1 MGLLSI
7 LFPKPRGAK
16 RTDARS
22 KDGRD
27 RTVAVEGLL
36 APGETTDVRVRRN
49 PRARRISV
57 RVDAADGAI
66 ALTVP
71 WHTPVE
77 EGLRF
82 ARRQGDWLRARLAA
96 VPARVEFACGTS
108 FDFHGTRLAVR
119 HVPGRLTRRD
129 GDTLLVGGAPEF
141 VARRVR
147 DWLKREART
156 ILTAKAHAL
165 SQGIGRKLKAVRIA
179 DPRTRWGSAA
189 SDGTLAFSWRLV
201 LAPPEVLDYVVA
213 HEVAH
218 LRHMNHGPLF
228 WALVGELAGDV
239 SAPRAWLAANGAKLL
254 RHG

>member
-1 MGLLSI
+1 VGLLGI
-7 LFPKPRGAK
+7 LFPKTRGRRPA
-16 RTDARS
+16 
-22 KDGRD
+22 DGRVK
-27 RTVAVEGLL
+27 TVAVADLL
-36 APGETTDVRVRRN
+36 APGVTTDVRVRRN

-57 RVDAADGAI
+57 RVDASDGAI

-96 VPARVEFACGTS
+96 VPARVEFADGAAFEFLGAT
-108 FDFHGTRLAVR
+108 LNVR
-119 HVPGRLTRRD
+119 HAKGRLTRHE

-141 VARRVR
+141 VSRRVR
-147 DWLKREART
+147 DWLKAQART
-156 ILTAKAHAL
+156 LLTAKAHAL
-165 SQGIGRKLKAVRIA
+165 ATRVGRKVKAVRIA

-189 SDGTLAFSWRLV
+189 SDATLAFSWRLV

-218 LRHMNHGPLF
+218 LHHMNHGPQF

-239 SAPRAWLAANGAKLL
+239 TAPRAWLAANGAKLL

>member
-1 MGLLSI
+1 VGLLGI
-7 LFPKPRGAK
+7 LFPKTRGRRPA
-16 RTDARS
+16 AGQN
-22 KDGRD
+22 KDGRVK
-27 RTVAVEGLL
+27 TVAVADLL
-36 APGETTDVRVRRN
+36 VPGETTDVRVRRN

-57 RVDAADGAI
+57 RVDATDGAI

-96 VPARVEFACGTS
+96 VPERVEFADGAA
-108 FDFHGTRLAVR
+108 FDFLGTRLTVR
-119 HVPGRLTRRD
+119 RAAGRLTKRE
-129 GDTLLVGGAPEF
+129 GDELLVGGDAEF

-156 ILTAKAHAL
+156 LLTAKSHAL
-165 SQGIGRKLKAVRIA
+165 AGRVGRKVKAVRIA

-189 SDGTLAFSWRLV
+189 SDATLAFSWRLV

-228 WALVGELAGDV
+228 WALVDELAGDV
-239 SAPRAWLAANGAKLL
+239 SAPRAWLAANGARLL

>member
-1 MGLLSI
+1 MGLLRI
-7 LFPKPRGAK
+7 LFPRS
-16 RTDARS
+16 RTRRAS
-22 KDGRD
+22 DGREK
-27 RTVAVEGLL
+27 TVAVEGLL
-36 APGETTDVRVRRN
+36 TPGETTDVRVRRN

-96 VPARVEFACGTS
+96 VPARVEFADGSS
-108 FDFHGTRLAVR
+108 FEFLGQHLTVR
-119 HVPGRLTRRD
+119 HVPGRATRRE
-129 GDTLLVGGAPEF
+129 GDMLLVGGAPEF

-147 DWLKREART
+147 DWLKGEART
-156 ILTAKAHAL
+156 ILSAKARAL
-165 SQGIGRKLKAVRIA
+165 SQGIGRPLKAVRIA

-189 SDGTLAFSWRLV
+189 GDGTLAFSWRLV
-201 LAPPEVLDYVVA
+201 LAPPDVLDYVVA

-218 LRHMNHGPLF
+218 LRHMNHGLAF

-239 SAPRAWLAANGAKLL
+239 SGPRAWLAGNGAKLL

>member
-1 MGLLSI
+1 MGLLGI
-7 LFPKPRGAK
+7 LFPKTRG
-16 RTDARS
+16 RRPSDARD

-27 RTVAVEGLL
+27 KTVAVEGLL
-36 APGETTDVRVRRN
+36 VPGETTDVRVRRN

-57 RVDAADGAI
+57 RVDAADGTV

-96 VPARVEFACGTS
+96 VPARIEFADGAA
-108 FDFHGTRLAVR
+108 FEFLGARLTVR
-119 HVPGRLTRRD
+119 RAAGRLTKRE
-129 GDTLLVGGAPEF
+129 GDVLLVGGAPEF

-156 ILTAKAHAL
+156 LLTAKAHAL
-165 SQGIGRKLKAVRIA
+165 AARVGRKVKAVRIA

-201 LAPPEVLDYVVA
+201 LSPPEVLDYVVA

-218 LRHMNHGPLF
+218 LRHMNHGAHF

-239 SAPRAWLAANGAKLL
+239 TAPRAWLAANGAKLL